1 MTKGEVTVKTGNP
14 AESDVNGLCRV
25 PAADVYETPD
35 AFVLMLDLPGV
46 EKDAI
51 TLMLDRG
58 ELRVQAKPS
67 EQKQTPGRLLFSEM
81 RPGTFTRSFTIGD
94 GIDTNS
100 IDAHFDRGVLTVK
113 LYKNARMKPREI
125 SIN

>member
-1 MTKGEVTVKTGNP
+1 MTKGEVTVKTGHP
-14 AESDVNGLCRV
+14 AESDVNARCRV

-35 AFVLMLDLPGV
+35 AYVLMLDLPGV
-46 EKDAI
+46 GKDAI
-51 TLMLDRG
+51 TLMLDKG
-58 ELRVQAKPS
+58 ELRVDAKPS

-100 IDAHFDRGVLTVK
+100 IDANFDEGVLTVK
-113 LYKNARMKPREI
+113 LYKNAQMKPREI

>member
-1 MTKGEVTVKTGNP
+1 MTKGEVTVKTGHS

-35 AFVLMLDLPGV
+35 AYVLMLDLPGV

-51 TLMLDRG
+51 TLMLDKG

-94 GIDTNS
+94 GIDINS
-100 IDAHFDRGVLTVK
+100 IDANFDKGVLTVK
-113 LYKNARMKPREI
+113 LYKNAQMKPREI

>member
-1 MTKGEVTVKTGNP
+1 MTNGEVTVKTGQT
-14 AESDVNGLCRV
+14 AENDMTGRCRV

-35 AFVLMLDLPGV
+35 AYVLMLDLPGV

-51 TLMLDRG
+51 NLTLDKG

-67 EQKQTPGRLLFSEM
+67 DTKQASGRLIFSEM

-94 GIDTNS
+94 GIDTNT
-100 IDAHFDRGVLTVK
+100 IDAHFDKGVLTVK
-113 LYKNARMKPREI
+113 LYKNATLKPREI